1 VDQARRYSRGL
12 TRVGVHPHG
21 PLALSCLHRAAPI
34 AARCFFTAGFLALG
48 YTAYVAVDA
57 QAYQKRAQAR
67 FETARHETATV
78 ASPAPIDGD
87 SIGELRIPRL
97 GLSTMIVQGDSPANL
112 QRAVGHLADSALPG
126 KDGNVVLAG
135 HRDTFF
141 RPLQQV
147 RAGDSIIVR
156 SRTAD
161 YEYLVDSLAVVAA
174 DAVEVLEPT
183 GGRALTLITCF
194 PFIYVGPA
202 PERFIVR
209 AHQISAREKVGP

>member
-1 VDQARRYSRGL
+1 MTLR
-12 TRVGVHPHG
+12 
-21 PLALSCLHRAAPI
+21 
-34 AARCFFTAGFLALG
+34 LG
-48 YTAYVAVDA
+48 
-57 QAYQKRAQAR
+57 
-67 FETARHETATV
+67 EM
-78 ASPAPIDGD
+78 
-87 SIGELRIPRL
+87 RIPRL

-126 KDGNVVLAG
+126 QDGNVVLAG

-161 YEYLVDSLAVVAA
+161 YEYRVDSLAVVAA

-183 GGRALTLITCF
+183 GSRTLTLITCF

-202 PERFIVR
+202 PKRFIVR
-209 AHQISAREKVGP
+209 AHQISAQEKVGP